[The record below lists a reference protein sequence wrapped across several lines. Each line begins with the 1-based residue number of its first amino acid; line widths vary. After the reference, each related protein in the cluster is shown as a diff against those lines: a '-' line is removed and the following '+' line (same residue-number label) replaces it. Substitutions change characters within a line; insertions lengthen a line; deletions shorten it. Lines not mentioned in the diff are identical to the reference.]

1 MSRRFACAAANAHLP
16 TPAANALLLAATL
29 VLVLPLARPAHAGT
43 EEFSTF
49 SVEAQEE
56 DDESLLDHIL
66 MRAPR
71 AWAREW
77 ERAPQALRTA
87 QGCLTSEQ
95 WFDETELKLRAP
107 LGRRAH
113 FGLDLRQNQGD
124 RVRYQYMDFS
134 FHFPTRFGT
143 AVAMFRPFYDKSRQD
158 FAAMWDVGSD
168 TSAFQLRVI
177 AGFEDL
183 FNNIWEFR
191 QSRVGGLSEP
201 YLRHP
206 YEPALRLVVR
216 QPWLRAELGGRYLTP
231 SSKRVINSYADES
244 LNRIRTLWGTLAWA
258 SVEASA
264 LGLEW
269 EVRSTNHQATSS
281 DAPSLQPQPDGRD
294 YRRQWSVETAARR
307 RLVAGLTAE
316 ARWLYQG
323 RTQTHA
329 PPVGPRTFDAVDR
342 VIQFEAFWSA
352 NSRLALRVGGL
363 HDRITV
369 TQAGNWPS
377 IPYGSYGTRKESR
390 AYVGLIARFGRVSVQ
405 GVEGIEL
412 DREPYDVAFIHDK
425 GFLQLQTTF

>member
-1 MSRRFACAAANAHLP
+1 
-16 TPAANALLLAATL
+16 
-29 VLVLPLARPAHAGT
+29 
-43 EEFSTF
+43 
-49 SVEAQEE
+49 
-56 DDESLLDHIL
+56 ESLLDHIL

-124 RVRYQYMDFS
+124 RVRYQYLDFS

-342 VIQFEAFWSA
+342 VIQLEALWSA

>member
-1 MSRRFACAAANAHLP
+1 M
-16 TPAANALLLAATL
+16 PAASALLAAAALVL
-29 VLVLPLARPAHAGT
+29 VLVLPLARSAHAGT

-49 SVEAQEE
+49 SVEAQEA

-66 MRAPR
+66 TRTPR

-95 WFDETELKLRAP
+95 WFDETDLKLRSP
-107 LGRRAH
+107 LGKRAH

-124 RVRYQYMDFS
+124 HVRFQYLDFS

-143 AVAMFRPFYDKSRQD
+143 AGAMFRPFFDKSRQD
-158 FAAMWDVGSD
+158 FAAMWDLGADS
-168 TSAFQLRVI
+168 TAFQLRVI
-177 AGFEDL
+177 AGIEDL
-183 FNNIWEFR
+183 FNNLWEFR
-191 QSRVGGLSEP
+191 QSRVGNLSQP

-216 QPWLRAELGGRYLTP
+216 QPRLRVELGGRYLTP
-231 SSKRVINSYADES
+231 SSKRIINSYSDES

-258 SVEASA
+258 WVEASA

-269 EVRSTNHQATSS
+269 EVRSTNRQAASG

-307 RLVAGLTAE
+307 RIVAGLTAE
-316 ARWLYQG
+316 ARWLYQA
-323 RTQTHA
+323 RTQRHA
-329 PPVGPRTFDAVDR
+329 PPVGPRTFDAMDR
-342 VIQFEAFWSA
+342 VIQIEAIWSA
-352 NSRLALRVGGL
+352 NSRLGVRVGGL

-377 IPYGSYGTRKESR
+377 IPYGSYGTRVENR
-390 AYVGLIARFGRVSVQ
+390 AYLGLIARFGRVSMQ
-405 GVEGIEL
+405 GIEGIEL
-412 DREPYDVAFIHDK
+412 DHEPYEVAFVHDK

>member
-1 MSRRFACAAANAHLP
+1 MSRRFARAAAI
-16 TPAANALLLAATL
+16 
-29 VLVLPLARPAHAGT
+29 VLVFVLPFAKPAHAGT

-66 MRAPR
+66 TRTPR

-87 QGCLTSEQ
+87 QGCLTSGQ

-107 LGRRAH
+107 LGGRAH
-113 FGLDLRQNQGD
+113 FGLDLRQNQDD

-134 FHFPTRFGT
+134 FHFPTRLGT
-143 AVAMFRPFYDKSRQD
+143 AVAMFRPFYDKARQD

-168 TSAFQLRVI
+168 TSALQLRVI

-216 QPWLRAELGGRYLTP
+216 QPRLRAELGGRYLTP
-231 SSKRVINSYADES
+231 SSKRIINSNADES

-258 SVEASA
+258 SVEAEA

-307 RLVAGLTAE
+307 RLAAGLTAE

-342 VIQFEAFWSA
+342 VIQLEALWSA